1 MKTET
6 GMKMIYTP
14 IIEAIF
20 QVSGYT
26 LDDLGCRSRR
36 YPLVLFRKIFC
47 LLCNEEG
54 MNIGSIGDLINRDHS
69 TVICALKSFNA
80 GEKFDPA
87 LFRLLDKVKSKMHDF
102 A

>member
-14 IIEAIF
+14 ILEAIF

-54 MNIGSIGDLINRDHS
+54 MNSGSIGDLINRDHS
-69 TVICALKSFNA
+69 TVIGALKSFNV

-87 LFRLLDKVKSKMHDF
+87 LFRLLDKVKSKIK
-102 A
+102 

>member
-54 MNIGSIGDLINRDHS
+54 MNSGSIGDLINRDHS

-80 GEKFDPA
+80 GEKFDPIQA
-87 LFRLLDKVKSKMHDF
+87 ARQSKIKD